1 MQECCG
7 NPEFPRKRLSGLFSV
22 AGMRRIVFFTLVAL
36 VIIVLDQVTKLWIVS
51 SIPVNRAVEVIPG
64 FFDLVHAR
72 NPGAA
77 FGIFSR
83 SAAGYRSAFFI
94 AISAV
99 ALVVIL
105 WLLITTRE
113 PDVYLLAGY
122 TLFFGGAAGNLIDR
136 VLYGEVI
143 DFLDFYVGA
152 VHWPA
157 FNVADSA
164 LCLGTACFFL
174 HVFLKAPEESPETD
188 R

>member
-1 MQECCG
+1 M
-7 NPEFPRKRLSGLFSV
+7 SSV
-22 AGMRRIVFFTLVAL
+22 AGMRRIVFFTLTAL
-36 VIIVLDQVTKLWIVS
+36 AIIVLDQVTKHWIVT
-51 SIPVNRAVEVIPG
+51 SIPVNRAVEIIPG

-83 SAAGYRSAFFI
+83 STAGYRSAFFI

-105 WLLITTRE
+105 WLVITTRE
-113 PDVYLLAGY
+113 PDAYLLAGY
-122 TLFFGGAAGNLIDR
+122 TFFFGGAAGNLIDR
-136 VLYGEVI
+136 ILYGEVI

-152 VHWPA
+152 IHWPA

-164 LCLGTACFFL
+164 LCIGTACFFL
-174 HVFLKAPEESPETD
+174 HVFLKSPQESPGND